1 MLILN
6 PDSVSEPLSDPLFR
20 RISRIAER
28 LGVDAYVV
36 GGYVRDHYLRRPS
49 TDIDV
54 VVVGSGIDVAR
65 ALAAELHT
73 QVTVYKTFGTA
84 MLRAGGAEVDRLLER
99 YFTNFENDDTDAML
113 DLFLPEVITYMQ
125 DDDLS
130 LIHI

>member
-6 PDSVSEPLSDPLFR
+6 PDSVSESLSDPLFR

-54 VVVGSGIDVAR
+54 VAVSYTH
-65 ALAAELHT
+65 LTLP
-73 QVTVYKTFGTA
+73 
-84 MLRAGGAEVDRLLER
+84 
-99 YFTNFENDDTDAML
+99 TN
-113 DLFLPEVITYMQ
+113 
-125 DDDLS
+125 S
-130 LIHI
+130 LV